1 MSEPIIARDDFLPS
15 FERLGK
21 LDSPFPFVRPNFAF
35 FRLLQADFKSAF
47 GADESVGLLEPTAT
61 STAQQ
66 EPLDQAEDGQRCG
79 NLGPIVILED
89 QIVFGEAPNAIR
101 LILNGSE
108 GVGEHRDQQIEKNDP
123 GDQHVE
129 AF

>member
-1 MSEPIIARDDFLPS
+1 M
-15 FERLGK
+15 
-21 LDSPFPFVRPNFAF
+21 
-35 FRLLQADFKSAF
+35 QADFESTF
-47 GADESVGLLEPTAT
+47 GADESVGVLESSAA
-61 STAQQ
+61 STAY
-66 EPLDQAEDGQRCG
+66 EESLDQADNGQRRG

-108 GVGEHRDQQIEKNDP
+108 RVGEHRDQQIEKNDP

-129 AF
+129 AFQSR